1 MIKACGRKWEAKVY
15 DRKRLGPD
23 NPDDACRLRG
33 KRIGRLNPDT
43 WKELNVFIP
52 PPSPPPF
59 GSLLRRFAFN
69 LCVCVCV
76 CVHLVATD
84 FQSAIELNEAH
95 GLGFVVAD

>member
-1 MIKACGRKWEAKVY
+1 MIKARGRKWEAKVY

-69 LCVCVCV
+69 LCVCVC
-76 CVHLVATD
+76 A
-84 FQSAIELNEAH
+84 FKKQKPEIEKEEERQHSKL
-95 GLGFVVAD
+95 L